1 MPILRYFLYVGG
13 ALLVLILISSAVIP
27 QMPLPST
34 LTSASDLPPVRIHT
48 DRKLPERIVFDTSS
62 TVSSARIPVIAS
74 TKVAATNAP
83 LTPQVA
89 AAAISAPEISPK
101 ARVREAFAQLPDDEN
116 ISEPKKMSEMAHVAV
131 TEPKMISKS
140 LPKRRIAKPRPT
152 QPMMMVAQQ
161 PRFGQATW

>member
-13 ALLVLILISSAVIP
+13 ALLSLILISSAVMP

-48 DRKLPERIVFDTSS
+48 DRKLPERVVFDTSS
-62 TVSSARIPVIAS
+62 TVSSAPIPVIAPA
-74 TKVAATNAP
+74 KLARMNAP
-83 LTPQVA
+83 STPQVA
-89 AAAISAPEISPK
+89 AAPAAAAEISPK
-101 ARVREAFAQLPDDEN
+101 ARVREAFAQLPEDAD
-116 ISEPKKMSEMAHVAV
+116 ISEPKLREMALVTV

-140 LPKRRIAKPRPT
+140 LPKRKVVAKPRPT
-152 QPMMMVAQQ
+152 QPLVMVAQQ